1 MIRMIKSSII
11 ASVII
16 LNFSGCLYNNE
27 NVMTNNQNQQLEFLK
42 EKQKIKRSINIKT
55 GDSLK
60 TVLERL
66 SSINNNIYIIEEDA
80 NFSSKISVNGIVD
93 LEELKQF
100 LEASNYKLEEE
111 QKEGSKYVKIR
122 LVQLSSSIEAR
133 LKETKITINGNI
145 QIDEV
150 IKMIATNS
158 KTEIIYEDK
167 LSNDIAKTNQNFNFD
182 GDGLNALREIV
193 NSSDLNIE
201 FKENKVYISYF
212 KTETMNIDIFTR
224 DRQTT
229 TDISIAMSNNSSN
242 NSTSTTSTSSS
253 SETNDKDL
261 SITYKTDLVKDL
273 VKSLDSVKSEHGSY
287 TFMPSSGQVLIR
299 DKATNVKVAQKLI
312 SDFNAQFKDTI
323 ELTLTFYKVITDK
336 TNKHGIDFK
345 ALGSKIDFTT
355 TNFSASN
362 FTTGTSFFS
371 LAANSTGESNAVL
384 NFLNEYGQAEVM
396 NPISFETQS
405 NMLKTIKIANN
416 YGYISSIKSSTD
428 SNGTTTA
435 EVTPSS
441 IADGGFISAIA
452 KPIGNDFIAVDLYST
467 TTSLSKFNSVTAFGS
482 TVQTPDT
489 AEQSID
495 GYHQIKA
502 GVPFILISHK
512 YEETKTSEAGLPI
525 EQLRSIGFNSDQNK
539 DVYIVIALEAKIR
552 G

>member
-345 ALGSKIDFTT
+345 ALGSKLDFTT

>member
-1 MIRMIKSSII
+1 MIKSSII

-345 ALGSKIDFTT
+345 ALGSKLDFTT